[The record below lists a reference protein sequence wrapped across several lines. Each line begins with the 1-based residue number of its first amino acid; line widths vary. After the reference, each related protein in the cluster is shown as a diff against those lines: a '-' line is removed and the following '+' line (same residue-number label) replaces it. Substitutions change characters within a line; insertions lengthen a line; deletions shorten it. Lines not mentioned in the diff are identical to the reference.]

1 VPTVEDS
8 IARVA
13 LRVAKGGHN
22 VPEADIRRRSPRTHE
37 NLAWFAQHADAVDV
51 LANTWDAQPKLVA
64 QARAGRVAL
73 LHADTLPAV
82 TQALRP
88 LT

>member
-1 VPTVEDS
+1 M
-8 IARVA
+8 
-13 LRVAKGGHN
+13 
-22 VPEADIRRRSPRTHE
+22 
-37 NLAWFAQHADAVDV
+37 F
-51 LANTWDAQPKLVA
+51 ANTWDAQPKLVA

-73 LHADTLPAV
+73 LDADTLRAV